1 MTMKLTADYK
11 RAFKDADIRAIYP
24 TEIDEELVYFIARAF
39 VEEFGYKK
47 VLVARD
53 MRLSSPTFHEA
64 FLKGVTD
71 SGASVIDIGLVHSP
85 ALYFASGSMNLP
97 GVMITAS
104 HSPKEYNGLKLVHAG
119 AIPLT
124 EKYGLGKIRRRI
136 EQGKFVA
143 DAKPGKVTKKDVL
156 KAYERFVFKGFKAK
170 VLADTKIKIAA
181 DAGNGMAAVLLPILQ
196 SKLPITLDSM
206 FVKLDGRFPNRGSDP
221 TLFEHQEPLR
231 KRLGQRRYDFGI
243 AFDGDSDR
251 IAFLDE
257 KGNYINSAVM
267 GALIAERLLK
277 KHPKAKIGYTGL
289 TSRSYEE
296 AIRRAGGKPVIMKV
310 GHAFLKEAMR
320 KQDVL
325 FACEHSGHFY
335 FKDYFYTDSVTLTLL
350 AVLESYAEA
359 KAAGKTFGEM
369 MAPYLVYEQTEDTV
383 VMVKNK
389 EVALKKTEEYLKS
402 LAPQSLRKFDG
413 FLVDFGEVWG
423 MVKPSV
429 TEYALKM
436 MFESTKKQE
445 ALKMQKKVVQ
455 FVKSIAKDD
464 V

>member
-1 MTMKLTADYK
+1 MKLTANYK

-24 TEIDEELVYFIARAF
+24 TEIDEELVYFVARAF

-47 VLVARD
+47 ILVARD
-53 MRLSSPTFHEA
+53 MRLSTPALHEA
-64 FLKGVTD
+64 FLKGATD
-71 SGASVIDIGLVHSP
+71 SGADVVDIGQVHSP
-85 ALYFASGSMNLP
+85 ALYYASGTMELP

-124 EKYGLGKIRRRI
+124 EKFGLGAIRRRI
-136 EQGKFVA
+136 ERGNFVA

-156 KAYERFVFKGFKAK
+156 KAYQRFVLKGYQGKK
-170 VLADTKIKIAA
+170 LAGLKIVA
-181 DAGNGMAAVLLPILQ
+181 DAGNGMAGVLMPLLQ
-196 SKLPITLDSM
+196 EKLPVKFDVL
-206 FVKLDGRFPNRGSDP
+206 FPKLDGRFPNRGSDP
-221 TLFEHQEPLR
+221 TLFEHQQPLR
-231 KRLGQRRYDFGI
+231 KRLQQRRYDFGI
-243 AFDGDSDR
+243 AFDGDADR
-251 IAFLDE
+251 VAFLDE

-267 GALIAERLLK
+267 GALIAERLLAT
-277 KHPKAKIGYTGL
+277 HPKAKIGYTGL

-296 AIRRAGGKPVIMKV
+296 AIRHAGGKPVVMKV

-335 FKDYFYTDSVTLTLL
+335 FKEYFYTDSVTLTLL
-350 AVLESYAEA
+350 AVLDAYVEA
-359 KAAGKTFGEM
+359 KAEGKTFSDM
-369 MAPYLVYEQTEDTV
+369 MAPYLKYEQTEDTV
-383 VMVKNK
+383 VMVQNK

-402 LAPQSLRKFDG
+402 LAPKQFRKFDG

-436 MFESTKKQE
+436 MFESTDRKKAE
-445 ALKMQKKVVQ
+445 AVQKQVVK

-464 V
+464 A